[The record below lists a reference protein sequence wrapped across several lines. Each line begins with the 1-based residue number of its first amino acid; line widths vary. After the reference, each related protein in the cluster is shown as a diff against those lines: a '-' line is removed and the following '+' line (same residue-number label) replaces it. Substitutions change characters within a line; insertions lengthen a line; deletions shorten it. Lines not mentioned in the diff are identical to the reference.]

1 MYVCQ
6 IWVQKSTTSVNK
18 IQLPQNKALR
28 EMTFNKLHDCTHAI
42 YNELSILKFQDLIY
56 LQNCI
61 FMLQIEQ
68 NESLDVPFQA

>member
-1 MYVCQ
+1 
-6 IWVQKSTTSVNK
+6 
-18 IQLPQNKALR
+18 
-28 EMTFNKLHDCTHAI
+28 MTFNKLHDCTHAI

-68 NESLDVPFQA
+68 NESLDVPFQAGNIVENIKFITQHQKFKNNLTF